1 MGQVT
6 LFTFI
11 ETNLEGLWVIEPKP
25 FKDNRGSFFRV
36 FCKETYEEIGFEGE
50 FVQINHSINAK
61 KGTIRGL
68 HFQYPPFSETKLVRC
83 INGKVFDVVVD
94 IRKDSPTFL
103 KHFSIELSKDN
114 QKSLLIPK
122 GFAHGFQTLE
132 DNSELIYHHTNYY
145 TPNSEG
151 GIRYDDPM
159 LNIDWKLLSSSLHIS
174 ERDQSYDWLDKTFKG
189 IKIEH

>member
-1 MGQVT
+1 MDKVT

-36 FCKETYEEIGFEGE
+36 FCKETYKKINFEGD

-68 HFQYPPFSETKLVRC
+68 HFQNPPFSETKLVRC
-83 INGKVFDVVVD
+83 INGKVLDVVVD
-94 IRKDSPTFL
+94 IRKDSSTFL
-103 KHFSIELSKDN
+103 KHFSIELSKEN
-114 QKSLLIPK
+114 QKSLFIPQ

-132 DNSELIYHHTNYY
+132 DDSELIYHHSNYY

-159 LNIDWKLLSSSLHIS
+159 LNIDWKLASSSLHMS
-174 ERDQSYDWLDKTFKG
+174 ERDQSYNWLDKTFKG

>member
-1 MGQVT
+1 MGEVM

-25 FKDNRGSFFRV
+25 FKDDRGSFFRV
-36 FCKETYEEIGFEGE
+36 FCKETYKKIGFEGD

-68 HFQYPPFSETKLVRC
+68 HFQNPPFSETKLVRC
-83 INGKVFDVVVD
+83 INGKVLDVVVD
-94 IRKDSPTFL
+94 IREDSPTFL

-114 QKSLLIPK
+114 QKSLFIPE

-159 LNIDWKLLSSSLHIS
+159 LNIDWKLASSSLHIS